1 MISKWEGCELVNF
14 HNGTL
19 LAGIAVWEKVRGA
32 AITHFPILAPNAQR
46 QKRLDITFKSPA

>member
-19 LAGIAVWEKVRGA
+19 LAGIAVWDKVRGA